1 VEYFH
6 LQKGNVIQKI
16 PEQSELELED
26 LHIAINDDVSV

>member
-6 LQKGNVIQKI
+6 LQEGKVIQKI

-26 LHIAINDDVSV
+26 LHIAISDDISV